1 MKWLLAI
8 LIACVVVLL
17 LVGAISALASFVDN
31 HPIAGSI
38 TLFVVIIGMIAG
50 MIRSAL

>member
-8 LIACVVVLL
+8 LIACAVVMIF
-17 LVGAISALASFVDN
+17 VGAISALASFVDN
-31 HPIAGSI
+31 NPLAGSI
-38 TLFVVIIGMIAG
+38 TLFVVIIGMIAR